1 MARHDYDLIII
12 GGGIAGFSAAGMAAG
27 LGKKVLLV
35 EKGRL
40 GGNCSL
46 RTCIPTKALIR
57 AGEAYGNLGAAS
69 EFGLECQLPAI
80 DTTRVNKY
88 VRRVI
93 EEVGAID
100 NPESFKQMGIDIE
113 FGSPSFVDRHRIKL
127 GSRVISGNK
136 FIIATGSSPARLNVA
151 GAAETPYFT
160 TENIF
165 SEDKLPA
172 SIIILGG
179 GPAGIEY
186 ATAYCALGLKVT
198 VVELADTI
206 LAREDKEM
214 TRLVAERLRQN
225 GVTLLTGWQTVRLFR
240 TGEEV
245 SAEIKSASGE
255 TMVLTAEALL
265 MTIGRVPNL
274 EGLSLEKAGVA
285 VTPRGIKTDLG
296 MRTTADNIYAAGDV
310 VGPFQTGAVA
320 EYQALIATNN
330 ALIPVVKKQAD
341 YRTILWITYT
351 SPPLAHVGLTEEEAR
366 KRYGDKVKIYH
377 YEYSRMRRARVD
389 RQDFGVAKFI
399 TDAAGKPLGIHILG
413 LHAEEMAHEA
423 ELLRVYRKP
432 LHTLHFVNHAY
443 PTYSEAIFKRMGDIS
458 YLDRMAA
465 NPIIRLGLELV
476 PGFVNN
482 LEKLKNKL

>member
-1 MARHDYDLIII
+1 MAKYDYDLIVI

-27 LGKKVLLV
+27 LGKSVLLV

-40 GGNCSL
+40 GGACSL

-57 AGEAYGNLGAAS
+57 TGEAYSNLGAAS
-69 EFGLECQLPAI
+69 EFGLQCQLSAI
-80 DTTRVNKY
+80 DTSLVNKY
-88 VRRVI
+88 VRRVV
-93 EEVGAID
+93 EEVGEID

-113 FGSPSFVDRHRIKL
+113 FGAPSFRDRHHINV
-127 GSRVISGNK
+127 GSRVVSGKK
-136 FIIATGSSPARLNVA
+136 FIIATGSSPARLNVDGVA
-151 GAAETPYFT
+151 DTPYFT

-165 SEDKLPA
+165 NEDKLPA

-186 ATAYCALGLKVT
+186 ASAYCMLGLQVT
-198 VVELADTI
+198 VIELSDTI
-206 LAREDKEM
+206 LGREDKEM
-214 TRLVAERLRQN
+214 TGLVADRLQQN

-240 TGEEV
+240 SSPLV
-245 SAEIKSASGE
+245 SVEIKNGSGE
-255 TMVLTAEALL
+255 TRVLTAEALL
-265 MTIGRVPNL
+265 MTVGRVPNL
-274 EGLSLEKAGVA
+274 DGLSLENAGVD
-285 VTPRGIKTDLG
+285 VTPRGIKTDAG
-296 MRTTADNIYAAGDV
+296 MRTTAPNIFAAGDV

-320 EYQALIATNN
+320 EYQALIAAHN
-330 ALIPVVKKQAD
+330 ALIPLVKQRAD
-341 YRTILWITYT
+341 YRTMLWITYT
-351 SPPLAHVGLTEEEAR
+351 SPPLAHVGQTEDEAR

-377 YEYSRMRRARVD
+377 YEYKRMRRARVD

-399 TDAAGKPLGIHILG
+399 TTASGKPLGIHILG

-432 LHTLHFVNHAY
+432 LHSLHFVNHAY

-458 YLDRMAA
+458 YLDKMAA
-465 NPIIRLGLELV
+465 NPIIRLGLKLV

-482 LEKLKNKL
+482 LDKLKNKL